1 MQESMS
7 AKSLGKY
14 IRQQREAMGLTRP
27 AFEDRFQVGAGS
39 LNNLEGG
46 YAQPSTAM
54 LKRLAEILG
63 VRPGMLF
70 DLLVDVI
77 SLEEALGIAP
87 VQEGVVF
94 THGEM
99 ILRLPEELRG
109 QEEVIRRIEHFVA
122 FEAETC
128 LRNNLRNNEEI
139 HHRVQRRQAHQ
150 ATQKGDT
157 ALGDEETEAV

>member
-1 MQESMS
+1 MS

-14 IRQQREAMGLTRP
+14 IRQQREAMSLTRP

-46 YAQPSTAM
+46 YAQPSTSM

-77 SLEEALGIAP
+77 SLEEALAIAP

-94 THGEM
+94 THNEM

-109 QEEVIRRIEHFVA
+109 QEEVIRRIERFVA
-122 FEAETC
+122 FETDAC
-128 LRNNLRNNEEI
+128 LKDNLRNNTEI
-139 HHRVQRRQAHQ
+139 HNRVQRRQANQ
-150 ATQKGDT
+150 ATHKGET
-157 ALGDEETEAV
+157 TLGDAEPEAV

>member
-1 MQESMS
+1 MS
-7 AKSLGKY
+7 AKSLGRY
-14 IRQQREAMGLTRP
+14 IRLQREAMNLTRP

-46 YAQPSTAM
+46 YAQPSTTM

-77 SLEEALGIAP
+77 TLDEALGIAP

-94 THGEM
+94 TQNEM

-109 QEEVIRRIEHFVA
+109 QDEIIRRIEHFVA
-122 FEAETC
+122 FETEQT
-128 LRNNLRNNEEI
+128 LKENLRQNEEI
-139 HHRVQRRQAHQ
+139 HSRVQRRQARQ
-150 ATQKGDT
+150 A
-157 ALGDEETEAV
+157 ALKSKSDRPDSEIEAG

>member
-1 MQESMS
+1 MS

-14 IRQQREAMGLTRP
+14 IRQQREAMRLTRP

-46 YAQPSTAM
+46 FAQPSTAM

-77 SLEEALGIAP
+77 SLEEALEIAP
-87 VQEGVVF
+87 VREGAVF

-109 QEEVIRRIEHFVA
+109 EEEVIRRIEHFVA
-122 FEAETC
+122 FEVDRC
-128 LRNNLRNNEEI
+128 LKVNLGKNEEI
-139 HHRVQRRQAHQ
+139 HSRVQRRQAQQ
-150 ATQKGDT
+150 AAQKGQSDPQS
-157 ALGDEETEAV
+157 GETEAVV

>member
-1 MQESMS
+1 MS

-14 IRQQREAMGLTRP
+14 IRHQREAMGLTRP

-77 SLEEALGIAP
+77 ALEEALGITP
-87 VQEGVVF
+87 VQEGIVF
-94 THGEM
+94 MQGEM

-109 QEEVIRRIEHFVA
+109 EEEVIRRIEHFVS
-122 FEAETC
+122 FETER
-128 LRNNLRNNEEI
+128 LIKSNHHKNDEI
-139 HHRVQRRQAHQ
+139 HNRVQRRLAN
-150 ATQKGDT
+150 QKEEK
-157 ALGDEETEAV
+157 ALVGGEPEAV

>member
-1 MQESMS
+1 MS

-14 IRQQREAMGLTRP
+14 LRQQRESMGLTRP

-46 YAQPSTAM
+46 FAQPSTAM

-70 DLLVDVI
+70 DLLVDVL
-77 SLEEALGIAP
+77 SLEEALEIAP
-87 VQEGVVF
+87 VREGVVF

-109 QEEVIRRIEHFVA
+109 EEEIIRRIEHFVA
-122 FEAETC
+122 FEAERI
-128 LRNNLRNNEEI
+128 LKDNLGKNEEI
-139 HHRVQRRQAHQ
+139 HARVQRRQAHQ
-150 ATQKGDT
+150 AAQKG
-157 ALGDEETEAV
+157 ETSRPGGEAEAVV

>member
-1 MQESMS
+1 MS
-7 AKSLGKY
+7 AKSLGRY
-14 IRQQREAMGLTRP
+14 IRQQREAMNLTRP

-46 YAQPSTAM
+46 YAQPSTTM

-77 SLEEALGIAP
+77 TLEEALGFAP

-94 THGEM
+94 TQNEM

-109 QEEVIRRIEHFVA
+109 QDETIRRIEHFVA
-122 FEAETC
+122 FETELALKE
-128 LRNNLRNNEEI
+128 NLHQNEEI
-139 HHRVQRRQAHQ
+139 HSRVQRRQARQ
-150 ATQKGDT
+150 AAQKSKAGRQD
-157 ALGDEETEAV
+157 GETDARPG

>member
-1 MQESMS
+1 MS
-7 AKSLGKY
+7 AKTLGKY

-77 SLEEALGIAP
+77 DLDEALGIAP
-87 VQEGVVF
+87 VQEGMVF

-122 FEAETC
+122 FEKEMC
-128 LRNNLRNNEEI
+128 LRENMSNNAEI
-139 HHRVQRRQAHQ
+139 HNRVQRRQAQQ
-150 ATQKGDT
+150 AAQKNAST
-157 ALGDEETEAV
+157 VPNEETEAV